1 MEKKYS
7 IKKLGYGMDMQLHP
21 TIYQVCYYLSMLR
34 LKCSSE
40 QGAIWTDD
48 GLRRNRWSLE
58 MDK

>member
-1 MEKKYS
+1 
-7 IKKLGYGMDMQLHP
+7 MDMQLHP